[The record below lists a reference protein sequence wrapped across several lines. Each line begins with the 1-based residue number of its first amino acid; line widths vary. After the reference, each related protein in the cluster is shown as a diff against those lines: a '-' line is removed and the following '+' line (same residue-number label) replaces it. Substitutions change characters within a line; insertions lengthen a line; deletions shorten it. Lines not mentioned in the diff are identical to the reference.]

1 MPEYLQARD
10 LKPAPPK
17 RFCKLTIK
25 HSNSSLFK
33 KKLAKQSF
41 VSNLVGLDIPD
52 YVMTNDDSALL
63 PSSSRHAA
71 DMVSLIKRFDLA
83 VSFDEFGSDI

>member
-1 MPEYLQARD
+1 M
-10 LKPAPPK
+10 
-17 RFCKLTIK
+17 
-25 HSNSSLFK
+25 
-33 KKLAKQSF
+33 
-41 VSNLVGLDIPD
+41 GLDIPD

-83 VSFDEFGSDI
+83 VSFDEFGSDILSLDSRYTFPINQDV